1 MGISDTLPSGWYRP
15 KKPLSRA
22 QIRKMQEAYT
32 HADAVTA
39 RVKELEKDELIDA
52 DETLKSL
59 DIL

>member
-1 MGISDTLPSGWYRP
+1 MPSGWYRP

-32 HADAVTA
+32 HADTITA